1 MEHHRCLH
9 RIRFFHKICQDQ
21 PHKEAV
27 DSLHKVPVEHTEKR
41 CGHKCCRRG
50 GYKLLASSIE
60 NAAEKIFLKDRGCR
74 QKHHSLQPQ
83 ISCEQALICQG
94 RARDLKRSHHKAE
107 RQRYSRATEKCRSR
121 DFSVPV
127 FFSPEHRILS
137 IKMCQHRNRDD

>member
-1 MEHHRCLH
+1 MLKTPEQVPPDSPRNGTPPVPSPYS
-9 RIRFFHKICQDQ
+9 FFHKICQDQ

-27 DSLHKVPVEHTEKR
+27 DSPAQGPSGTHRKR
-41 CGHKCCRRG
+41 RGHKCCRRG

-94 RARDLKRSHHKAE
+94 RARDLKRSPTRPNA
-107 RQRYSRATEKCRSR
+107 R
-121 DFSVPV
+121 DIPAPLKNAAAAIFPFQCSFP
-127 FFSPEHRILS
+127 
-137 IKMCQHRNRDD
+137 